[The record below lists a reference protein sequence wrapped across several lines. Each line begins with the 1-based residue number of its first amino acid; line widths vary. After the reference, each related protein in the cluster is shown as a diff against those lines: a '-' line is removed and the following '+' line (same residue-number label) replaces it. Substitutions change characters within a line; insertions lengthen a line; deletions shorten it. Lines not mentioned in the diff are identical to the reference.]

1 MRSHEPIMLFANKSP
16 LGEFLECHVDTRSG
30 LRGEAGY
37 TLKHN
42 MYGRGYQS
50 SPPHAHTHQT
60 FACLHYGVHNEPLKV
75 RKQNRKTS
83 RNLPQ
88 AKNQTSRAKEIRS
101 GEKWK
106 PQQVGLQKSHYLY
119 GGDAPLGGVS
129 HPFKGGWG
137 GGVDRG

>member
-1 MRSHEPIMLFANKSP
+1 MSRRHA
-16 LGEFLECHVDTRSG
+16 LGPEGGGWIHLKAQHVWKR
-30 LRGEAGY
+30 LPVA
-37 TLKHN
+37 
-42 MYGRGYQS
+42 
-50 SPPHAHTHQT
+50 PPHAHTHQT
-60 FACLHYGVHNEPLKV
+60 LACLHYGVHNEPLKV

-88 AKNQTSRAKEIRS
+88 AKNQTSRAQEIRS

-129 HPFKGGWG
+129 HPFKGG